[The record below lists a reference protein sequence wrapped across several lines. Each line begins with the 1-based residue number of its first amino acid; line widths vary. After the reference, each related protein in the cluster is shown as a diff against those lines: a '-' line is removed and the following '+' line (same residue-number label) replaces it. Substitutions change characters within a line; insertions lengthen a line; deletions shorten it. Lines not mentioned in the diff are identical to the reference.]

1 MATSSQRRTVISM
14 GLCMFLGAAFSAP
27 IAGTAHAQ
35 ADYPNR
41 PIKIVVPYPPGAA
54 SDTMARILGN
64 ELQRSLGQP
73 VIVEN
78 KPGASGTIGNQY
90 VARSPADG
98 YTVLYS
104 NTSLIQQPWMMSKL
118 RYDPLKDLAPL
129 VVVSRTNN
137 ALVVPKEHSKAT
149 SVKEFVELAKANP
162 GQYSMGSWGIGT
174 GSHIYTETLNQQAK
188 LDLLHVPFQ
197 GAGPLVVNLIGGQVN
212 AAFLDIPSLVPH
224 LESIRP
230 LAVAGP
236 RRLPN
241 LPDVP
246 TFSELGFESFDSE
259 GWHGML
265 LPAGTPA
272 PVVEKLS
279 TELNRILR
287 MPEVVAKI
295 ESYGM
300 LPGGGTPDEF
310 GTSMREDSAVY
321 EKVIKAANIR
331 LD

>member
-14 GLCMFLGAAFSAP
+14 GLCMFLGAALSTP
-27 IAGTAHAQ
+27 VAGTAHAQ

-149 SVKEFVELAKANP
+149 SVKEFVELAKAN
-162 GQYSMGSWGIGT
+162 
-174 GSHIYTETLNQQAK
+174 
-188 LDLLHVPFQ
+188 
-197 GAGPLVVNLIGGQVN
+197 
-212 AAFLDIPSLVPH
+212 
-224 LESIRP
+224 
-230 LAVAGP
+230 
-236 RRLPN
+236 
-241 LPDVP
+241 
-246 TFSELGFESFDSE
+246 
-259 GWHGML
+259 
-265 LPAGTPA
+265 
-272 PVVEKLS
+272 
-279 TELNRILR
+279 
-287 MPEVVAKI
+287 
-295 ESYGM
+295 
-300 LPGGGTPDEF
+300 
-310 GTSMREDSAVY
+310 
-321 EKVIKAANIR
+321 
-331 LD
+331 